1 MAAEEKNLY
10 LICGDEQYLKE
21 KKKKELLKALH
32 TEGSMDF
39 NTFSG
44 RELDREEVLRL
55 SETMSFL
62 SEKRTLLLS
71 DSGLFKGSVSEDF
84 VQGILEL
91 RESTVMIFYEEE
103 ADAGNRL
110 FKLFRER
117 GEVFQYRK
125 AESKSYKEAAQDQGK
140 IRTWAVSY
148 LKKNHRE
155 ISGRAMTR
163 LLQLA
168 GYDMLNLSSE
178 LEKLIA
184 YTASGE
190 ELAAGGRL
198 KRGAELPMIQIRE
211 EDIEAICSRT
221 LSDKVFDML
230 SEKLRG
236 NTGAAL
242 RMFEEML
249 SLKVPPMRILFLLSR
264 QFNQVYLIKDAMR
277 ERIGDAALAEKLRLK
292 DWQLRKLREQSARLS
307 LGEAR
312 RYVELCVEME
322 TKIKQGDIGERLGL
336 EVILAS

>member
-1 MAAEEKNLY
+1 
-10 LICGDEQYLKE
+10 
-21 KKKKELLKALH
+21 
-32 TEGSMDF
+32 
-39 NTFSG
+39 
-44 RELDREEVLRL
+44 
-55 SETMSFL
+55 
-62 SEKRTLLLS
+62 
-71 DSGLFKGSVSEDF
+71 
-84 VQGILEL
+84 
-91 RESTVMIFYEEE
+91 
-103 ADAGNRL
+103 
-110 FKLFRER
+110 
-117 GEVFQYRK
+117 
-125 AESKSYKEAAQDQGK
+125 
-140 IRTWAVSY
+140 
-148 LKKNHRE
+148 
-155 ISGRAMTR
+155 
-163 LLQLA
+163 
-168 GYDMLNLSSE
+168 
-178 LEKLIA
+178 
-184 YTASGE
+184 
-190 ELAAGGRL
+190 
-198 KRGAELPMIQIRE
+198 MIQIRE